1 MRLNVG
7 SRSCLI
13 RSMHERVLRFLVIDD
28 EPRAGAMI
36 SELLRDLGHSCVVES
51 RGTAALT
58 RAAELM
64 PDVVLTELVLP
75 DITGFDLAR
84 ELRSKFGGSLV
95 LVATTNWETRGD
107 RERAAA
113 AGFDAYLEKPANPAR
128 LQRLV
133 LAAEANHPN

>member
-1 MRLNVG
+1 
-7 SRSCLI
+7 
-13 RSMHERVLRFLVIDD
+13 MHERSLRVLVIDD

-36 SELLRDLGHSCVVES
+36 SELLRDLGHACVVES
-51 RGTAALT
+51 RGTAAIT
-58 RAAELM
+58 RAKEFM

-84 ELRSKFGGSLV
+84 ELRSNFGGSLV

-113 AGFDAYLEKPANPAR
+113 AGFDAYLEKPANPVR

-133 LAAEANHPN
+133 LDAGSSAAN

>member
-1 MRLNVG
+1 MQE
-7 SRSCLI
+7 RSL
-13 RSMHERVLRFLVIDD
+13 RVLVIDD

-36 SELLRDLGHSCVVES
+36 SELLRDLGHACVVES

-58 RAAELM
+58 RAKEFM

-84 ELRSKFGGSLV
+84 ELRSSFGGSMV
-95 LVATTNWETRGD
+95 LVATTSWETRGD

-128 LQRLV
+128 LQHLV
-133 LAAEANHPN
+133 LAAGATLPN

>member
-1 MRLNVG
+1 
-7 SRSCLI
+7 
-13 RSMHERVLRFLVIDD
+13 MHERSLRVLVIDD

-36 SELLRDLGHSCVVES
+36 SELLRDLGHACVVES

-58 RAAELM
+58 RAKEFM

-75 DITGFDLAR
+75 DITGFELAR
-84 ELRSKFGGSLV
+84 ELRSNFGGSLV

-113 AGFDAYLEKPANPAR
+113 AGFDAYLEKPANPVR

-133 LAAEANHPN
+133 LDAGSSAAN